1 VLPTSF
7 SQNSISGTRK
17 GLTLRGATFSRGN
30 LLNHVSF
37 GLTHWPQQN
46 AWTDSFPSA
55 GTKGITVVLLQ
66 ELQKCL

>member
-17 GLTLRGATFSRGN
+17 GLTLCGATFSRGN

-37 GLTHWPQQN
+37 GLTHCPQQN
-46 AWTDSFPSA
+46 ALTDSVPSA